1 MNEGDITG
9 KHGSCKNKG
18 DIEVWRCKVQH
29 DVALFTFLTL
39 FPQTNEEFRQ
49 LMNGYKH
56 EAQRKVKGSLF
67 LEPNF
72 LEAPRSLDW
81 RDKGYVTPV
90 KDQVTAVLLVF
101 FHPGCSRPCGSTCV
115 IKVELPWFLQTV
127 D

>member
-1 MNEGDITG
+1 MNEADITG

-18 DIEVWRCKVQH
+18 DLEVWRCKVQH

-101 FHPGCSRPCGSTCV
+101 S
-115 IKVELPWFLQTV
+115 PWLLEALWQHMRN
-127 D
+127 

>member
-1 MNEGDITG
+1 M
-9 KHGSCKNKG
+9 
-18 DIEVWRCKVQH
+18 QH
-29 DVALFTFLTL
+29 DVALSFTFLTL

-56 EAQRKVKGSLF
+56 KAERKVKGSLF

-90 KDQVTAVLLVF
+90 KDQVTAVFFSPWLLEALWQ
-101 FHPGCSRPCGSTCV
+101 HMRN
-115 IKVELPWFLQTV
+115 
-127 D
+127 

>member
-1 MNEGDITG
+1 M
-9 KHGSCKNKG
+9 
-18 DIEVWRCKVQH
+18 QH
-29 DVALFTFLTL
+29 DVALVTFLPL

-56 EAQRKVKGSLF
+56 GAERKVKGSLF

-90 KDQVTAVLLVF
+90 KDQVTAVFLFVFVF
-101 FHPGCSRPCGSTCV
+101 FHPGCSRPCGSTYV